1 MTPTLTHR
9 LQKRTNSTYNP
20 YFSIQYAEDYLIKGD
35 RLVCGNWLLFHHC
48 LVYVG
53 NDGLVSSDC
62 SVDLSHLFKNG
73 TCVEICTVQPLAH
86 IQFADKCDRLLI
98 VTWPCPCV
106 DNPTPYTAVI
116 SLSDDGTASEHIA
129 QQQQNDIGTSVLM
142 LSVLPSFTF
151 SAHDSDCQYTDY
163 VLSPNGRFLGIVCI
177 NRSDTGIDVV
187 VRLFNVSS
195 SSSLPIWTLATQGL
209 EPYNAVLA
217 YNPPLLSFSPN
228 SQYMAFQKRF
238 ELVVYDL
245 TLPSFKDDPLV
256 LSTKLAFVYPTIL
269 TFTKLFSYPSFTVDS
284 MYLNSLYYYVE
295 SAGYDTFVAP
305 VYAVHPQAHTASVC
319 KVAGR
324 DLTAAEWQ
332 EVGLGEKDHPI
343 CPGPVYDGTTCFGV
357 PFGQLI
363 TVGGP
368 IFPLDTCL
376 LDSYSFAVQFSFTAA
391 VDGSHEVKVES
402 EYSTD
407 IGVYDASCKTLAYN
421 RSASSVKVPSLFGGQ
436 KVNIIVTSSSGEECG
451 PLSITV
457 RSV

>member
-1 MTPTLTHR
+1 
-9 LQKRTNSTYNP
+9 
-20 YFSIQYAEDYLIKGD
+20 
-35 RLVCGNWLLFHHC
+35 
-48 LVYVG
+48 
-53 NDGLVSSDC
+53 
-62 SVDLSHLFKNG
+62 
-73 TCVEICTVQPLAH
+73 
-86 IQFADKCDRLLI
+86 
-98 VTWPCPCV
+98 
-106 DNPTPYTAVI
+106 
-116 SLSDDGTASEHIA
+116 
-129 QQQQNDIGTSVLM
+129 
-142 LSVLPSFTF
+142 
-151 SAHDSDCQYTDY
+151 
-163 VLSPNGRFLGIVCI
+163 
-177 NRSDTGIDVV
+177 
-187 VRLFNVSS
+187 
-195 SSSLPIWTLATQGL
+195 
-209 EPYNAVLA
+209 
-217 YNPPLLSFSPN
+217 LLSFSPN

-269 TFTKLFSYPSFTVDS
+269 TLTKLFSHPSFTVDS